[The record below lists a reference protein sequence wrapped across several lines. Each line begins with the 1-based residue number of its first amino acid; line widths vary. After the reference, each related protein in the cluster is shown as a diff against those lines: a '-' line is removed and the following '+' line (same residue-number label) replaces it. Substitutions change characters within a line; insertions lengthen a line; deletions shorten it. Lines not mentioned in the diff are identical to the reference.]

1 MPNESMFCNS
11 LEIVER
17 ATLFNGTT
25 STLDTMMQT
34 SIQPKTKISVNK
46 DAK

>member
-11 LEIVER
+11 LEVVER
-17 ATLFNGTT
+17 ATLFNCTT
-25 STLDTMMQT
+25 STLDTTMQT
-34 SIQPKTKISVNK
+34 STQPKTKIPLNK